1 MKHGLVME
9 GGAMRGLFTAGV
21 IDVMMEEGI
30 GFDGAIGVSAGAVF
44 GSNYKSN
51 QPGRVIRYNLRFC
64 QDPRYSSFRSL
75 AKTGDLFG
83 ADFCYREIPD
93 HLDPFDREAYESSPM
108 DFYVVAT
115 DVHTGKPVYHNCR
128 KGDRED
134 LDWFRAS
141 ASMPLAA
148 RIVEVGG
155 YQLLDGGISD
165 SIPLKYLES
174 VGYDRNVVILTQPM
188 GYEKKKNKALPLM
201 KAAYSQYPDLLKT
214 MARRQDVYNE
224 TTAYIR
230 EKERRGEVFVI
241 RPEAALKIKRVEHD
255 RAKIQAVYDQGRAV
269 ARKRLALRGIF
280 AEGGESNMTE
290 SAREARLQ
298 GLATEWRTMTYTC
311 GTARCMP
318 WRWGLG
324 EQSPSI
330 PMKGTCRPSPP
341 LGQRP
346 IGGP

>member
-1 MKHGLVME
+1 MKHGLVLE

-188 GYEKKKNKALPLM
+188 GYEKKKTPVYFVNAGDTSISPVIICSEDITLKDANGTIYYLKKGENKDFALTLDIGINYFEAQGNGTVAM
-201 KAAYSQYPDLLKT
+201 HYSNEV
-214 MARRQDVYNE
+214 MA
-224 TTAYIR
+224 
-230 EKERRGEVFVI
+230 
-241 RPEAALKIKRVEHD
+241 
-255 RAKIQAVYDQGRAV
+255 
-269 ARKRLALRGIF
+269 
-280 AEGGESNMTE
+280 
-290 SAREARLQ
+290 
-298 GLATEWRTMTYTC
+298 
-311 GTARCMP
+311 
-318 WRWGLG
+318 
-324 EQSPSI
+324 
-330 PMKGTCRPSPP
+330 
-341 LGQRP
+341 
-346 IGGP
+346 

>member
-241 RPEAALKIKRVEHD
+241 RPEAALKIKRVEQSMTRGGRWPASACLPCGNFCRRRGKQHD
-255 RAKIQAVYDQGRAV
+255 GICTGGLFAGPCHRVADHDLYLAGLRAV
-269 ARKRLALRGIF
+269 CP
-280 AEGGESNMTE
+280 GG
-290 SAREARLQ
+290 
-298 GLATEWRTMTYTC
+298 G
-311 GTARCMP
+311 G
-318 WRWGLG
+318 WGSRAPVYL
-324 EQSPSI
+324 
-330 PMKGTCRPSPP
+330 
-341 LGQRP
+341 
-346 IGGP
+346 

>member
-148 RIVEVGG
+148 RIVEVGDTSCWMEG
-155 YQLLDGGISD
+155 FPTPFPS
-165 SIPLKYLES
+165 SIWNPW
-174 VGYDRNVVILTQPM
+174 
-188 GYEKKKNKALPLM
+188 A
-201 KAAYSQYPDLLKT
+201 
-214 MARRQDVYNE
+214 
-224 TTAYIR
+224 
-230 EKERRGEVFVI
+230 
-241 RPEAALKIKRVEHD
+241 
-255 RAKIQAVYDQGRAV
+255 
-269 ARKRLALRGIF
+269 
-280 AEGGESNMTE
+280 MTGMW
-290 SAREARLQ
+290 SF
-298 GLATEWRTMTYTC
+298 
-311 GTARCMP
+311 
-318 WRWGLG
+318 
-324 EQSPSI
+324 
-330 PMKGTCRPSPP
+330 
-341 LGQRP
+341 
-346 IGGP
+346 